1 MVQAIRVIM
10 WNEAINLPR
19 IELHEEFGTRSAALN
34 AAKHMN
40 SLIPQYNHAAIVG
53 DFGQDLYVFERRVVV
68 NAERIAD

>member
-1 MVQAIRVIM
+1 MAQAIRVIM
-10 WNEAINLPR
+10 WNTVTNLPR

-40 SLIPQYNHAAIVG
+40 GLIPQYDHAAIVG

-68 NAERIAD
+68 TAERIED